1 MCKHDENHGQR
12 TKALNIG
19 SVRIRRCHPDR
30 ASSSPPTRDQPEP
43 VGTQLLDD
51 SRLSLDSFA
60 RVALLFSPSPVQGL
74 ERLSLSSTAFAT
86 SPLAMSCPLGLTAIY
101 SSSLSSMTAG
111 GRQGFR
117 RVRVIRSTSQW
128 SKATQPSVKDTL
140 LSRADLVV
148 GDEVSDA
155 WRDVAAL
162 VGK

>member
-1 MCKHDENHGQR
+1 
-12 TKALNIG
+12 
-19 SVRIRRCHPDR
+19 
-30 ASSSPPTRDQPEP
+30 
-43 VGTQLLDD
+43 
-51 SRLSLDSFA
+51 
-60 RVALLFSPSPVQGL
+60 
-74 ERLSLSSTAFAT
+74 
-86 SPLAMSCPLGLTAIY
+86 
-101 SSSLSSMTAG
+101 MTAG